1 MPDPTTTASS
11 VLNFLEEEDYEQ
23 PVQTPGQPPRASAP
37 APIRVRVAAPEEP
50 IEATEA
56 PVETAEES
64 SQPET
69 PKRPSGAYIT
79 EGNARLVAFTGMFP
93 AVDVEALSV
102 LSNRQETRFAPGG
115 ELTSIQGTKQRLDKI
130 VRVGALKRT
139 KNIGTK
145 VQHYGITDAGIGA
158 AWSYGYALEKPDR
171 IDGLSKSR
179 LTHYQM
185 IAHVA
190 ALLASPRGFYKKA
203 LGIDPVPLDNL
214 ISEKMMRASFDG
226 VKRKLKEELEAD
238 ASVDHRGDFGR
249 WRDDI
254 VQSAIQ
260 AVADGRLQWNEI
272 VEARPALLTLGAA
285 QRGDTKRK
293 AVHQPDL
300 AVILDGD
307 RTGERAKNLLVEV
320 EISKKSWEEYDAIFA
335 TIKHELDEGSVYDRA
350 IYFTHGNQIPSLLK
364 RVNARGS
371 YGLIESGRLRILPLV
386 HRDGTPFSFE
396 NRVKIG
402 GN

>member
-1 MPDPTTTASS
+1 MTEPTATASS
-11 VLNFLEEEDYEQ
+11 VPNFLEEEDYEK
-23 PVQTPGQPPRASAP
+23 PAEPPRATAP
-37 APIRVRVAAPEEP
+37 APIRVELAAPEEP
-50 IEATEA
+50 TEA
-56 PVETAEES
+56 IEEPIETAEEEP
-64 SQPET
+64 QNDR

-93 AVDVEALSV
+93 AVDVEALSL

-115 ELTSIQGTKQRLDKI
+115 ELTSVQGTKQRLDKI
-130 VRVGALKRT
+130 VRIGALKRT

-171 IDGLSKSR
+171 IDNLSKSR

-190 ALLASPRGFYKKA
+190 ALFASPRGFYKKP

-214 ISEKMMRASFDG
+214 ISEKMMRASFDV

-249 WRDDI
+249 WRADVI
-254 VQSAIQ
+254 QSAIQ
-260 AVADGRLQWNEI
+260 AVAEGRLQWNEI
-272 VEARPALLTLGAA
+272 VEARPALLTLGAP
-285 QRGDTKRK
+285 QRGETKRK

-300 AVILDGD
+300 TVILDGD
-307 RTGERAKNLLVEV
+307 RTGPRAKNVLIEV
-320 EISKKSWEEYDAIFA
+320 EISKKSWEDYDAIFA
-335 TIKHELDEGSVYDRA
+335 TLAHEFEEGSIYDRG
-350 IYFTHGNQIPSLLK
+350 IYFTHGNQIPSLLQ
-364 RVNARGS
+364 RVNARGN
-371 YGLIESGRLRILPLV
+371 YGLIESGRLKILPLL